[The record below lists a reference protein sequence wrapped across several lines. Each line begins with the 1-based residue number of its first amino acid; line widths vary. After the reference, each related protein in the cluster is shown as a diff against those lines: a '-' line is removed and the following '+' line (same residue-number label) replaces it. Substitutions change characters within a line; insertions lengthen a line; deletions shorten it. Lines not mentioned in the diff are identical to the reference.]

1 MRTDRQSVASVS
13 QSKSSPHSDEARLA
27 PSPNVVLS
35 ALLRRQQAAFRVE
48 PMPELASRLADLKA
62 LSRLLGEHREEI
74 VQAICADYGHRS
86 RHETLLYEFV
96 VVLDEIRHARRHL
109 KRWMGRQR
117 RRVNPLLYLGSRNTL
132 MPQPLGV
139 VGVIV
144 PWNFP
149 ITLSLGP
156 LVGILAAGN
165 RAMVKMSERSPHL
178 AALLAEISLQYFAE
192 DKLVFLADTLDDT
205 GGIGPAFSS
214 LPFDHL
220 LFTGS
225 TATGRAVMR
234 NAAENLTPVTLE
246 LGGKSPAIVAADFP
260 LERAVERI
268 MHAKLVNAGQI
279 CTSVDYVFVPRE
291 QIDDFV
297 TLARHHVTRRYL
309 GNSPDISNTSS
320 IDTDDYTAIIDDSA
334 WRRLQYLLADARDK
348 GARIINL
355 TGEAG
360 SEDRSQSQ
368 NDSAHPSTSDS
379 GNTQRK
385 LAPHLLLDVTDEM
398 LILQQEIF
406 GPLLPVLA
414 YDDPQEVINYVA
426 ARPRP
431 LALYPFTNDG
441 ALRDRY
447 IEQLISGGVSVNQAL
462 MHVGQSDLPFGG
474 VGTSGMGHYHGR
486 EGFNTFSKLRP
497 IYQQGPIDSLKL
509 LMPPYTKHT
518 DRLLSW
524 LIRLLR

>member
-1 MRTDRQSVASVS
+1 MPPATNAPD
-13 QSKSSPHSDEARLA
+13 HSDKAQLNEL
-27 PSPNVVLS
+27 LS
-35 ALLRRQQAAFRVE
+35 LQQTAFRAE
-48 PMPELASRLADLKA
+48 PMPRLANRLADLKA
-62 LSRLLGEHREEI
+62 LSRLLDENREAI
-74 VQAICADYGHRS
+74 IQAISADYGHRS

-96 VVLDEIRHARRHL
+96 VVADELRHARRHL
-109 KRWMGRQR
+109 KHWMRRQHR
-117 RRVNPLLYLGSRNTL
+117 RGNPLLYFGSRNTVL
-132 MPQPLGV
+132 PQPLGV

-178 AALLAEISLQYFAE
+178 ATLLAEISPQYFNT
-192 DKLVFLADTLDDT
+192 DKLAFIPDNVSDS
-205 GGIGPAFSS
+205 GGLGPIFSA

-234 NAAENLTPVTLE
+234 NAADKLTPVTLE
-246 LGGKSPAIVAADFP
+246 LGGKSPAIVSADFP
-260 LERAVERI
+260 LQRAVERI

-291 QIDDFV
+291 QVEEFV
-297 TLARHHVTRRYL
+297 ALARQHVARRYL
-309 GNSPDISNTSS
+309 NPPAVLSN
-320 IDTDDYTAIIDDSA
+320 DYTAIIDDRA
-334 WRRLQYLLADARDK
+334 WQRLQDMLDDARSR
-348 GARIINL
+348 GAQLINL
-355 TGEAG
+355 ASHSDE
-360 SEDRSQSQ
+360 QSPD
-368 NDSAHPSTSDS
+368 NSA
-379 GNTQRK
+379 QRK
-385 LAPHLLLDVTDEM
+385 LAPHLLTGVSDDM
-398 LILQQEIF
+398 LAMQQEIF
-406 GPLLPVLA
+406 GPLLPILP
-414 YDDPQEVINYVA
+414 YDDPQEVIDYVA

-431 LALYPFTNDG
+431 LAIYPFTNDS

-447 IEQLISGGVSVNQAL
+447 IHQLISGGVSINQTL
-462 MHVGQSDLPFGG
+462 LHVGQSDLPFGG
-474 VGTSGMGHYHGR
+474 VGASGMGHYHGR

-509 LMPPYTKHT
+509 LMPPYTKRT

-524 LIRLLR
+524 LMRLLR